1 VKSLNSINYN
11 NMDLYSKVCFDCSKL
26 ITNRYSTSFSLGI
39 KMFSRDLRAP
49 IYAIYGFVRF
59 ADEIVDTFHDKDK
72 ERLLQEFRSDTY
84 RAINDEISLNPVLHC
99 FQDVVNSYQIPHD
112 LIDAFLDSMEMDLN
126 KTIYNNADLAKY
138 IYGSAE
144 VVGLMCLKVFLNGD
158 QEAYE
163 RLRPYACAL
172 GAAFQKINFLR
183 DMKSDFLDRGRV
195 YFPNVDFNM
204 FTESDKSNIE
214 KDIEADFEMA
224 FKGIKQLPSSARLGV
239 YCAYKYYLNL
249 FFKIRALPAETVT
262 ERRIRVSDKRKL
274 YLLTTSAFQSKLGL
288 I

>member
-1 VKSLNSINYN
+1 VKSLNSTKYN
-11 NMDLYSKVCFDCSKL
+11 RMDLYSKVCFDCSKL

-39 KMFSRDLRAP
+39 KMFSKELRAP

-72 ERLLQEFRSDTY
+72 ARLLTDFRKETY
-84 RAINDEISLNPVLHC
+84 RAICDQISLNPVLHC
-99 FQDVVNSYQIPHD
+99 FQEVVNKYDIPHE

-144 VVGLMCLKVFLNGD
+144 VVGLMCLKVFLNGEQ
-158 QEAYE
+158 QEYE
-163 RLRPYACAL
+163 RLKPFACAL

-183 DMKSDFLDRGRV
+183 DMKSDFLDRGRI
-195 YFPNVDFNM
+195 YFPNVDFHQ
-204 FTESDKSNIE
+204 FTEEEKAGIE
-214 KDIEADFEMA
+214 KDIEQDFVMA
-224 FKGIKQLPSSARLGV
+224 FKGIRQLPSSARLGV

-249 FFKIRALPAETVT
+249 FYKIRALPAETIT
-262 ERRIRVSDKRKL
+262 ERRVRVSDKRKL